1 MNPTERMTPGI
12 GKGTDTGEVLGSA
25 FTRTLREAQAGDEQ
39 AFTRLWRDANP
50 ALVRYLRVIGAED
63 PYDAACEGWIAAVR
77 GLIGFTGDESAWRV
91 WLLEC
96 ARLRAEH
103 GPAHQGWGATN
114 PTDRRA
120 FSIPSTASAAS
131 SAAASAASAAAASAA
146 TAAAAATAATRATA
160 ATMARMASWGSSDDE
175 LEIDDVLEPTPA
187 ADPEHRGLGDTIAA
201 LRALPLGQGEILV
214 LRLLGALPV
223 RAVCEVVGSDAEAVR
238 RSESRAL
245 ERLGADAEL
254 IAWSLD
260 APATPAEL
268 ADERVA
274 LGAFRSIPRP
284 PAWTVPRTRVVS
296 VGTCSGPPPGRAHPG
311 HLQRR
316 RPVPHGPA
324 RHRHGVG
331 VGDVPRRA
339 QRRRLRRCPPG
350 SAVQQVLSEKIGAPA
365 PGAARGDASKASPG
379 SRASARADDGSA
391 AAGAKAATSTAIAL
405 CREWAADHARGT
417 APDSSAAFGKLVPLA
432 QGASRVEPYC
442 AKVSTNPVTLQPS
455 ARVTGPAG
463 DANPTELPGGSSSP
477 TAPPV
482 LQGTGSATPSSG
494 PAGAKTPD
502 TASPTSTRS
511 TPDPTSTNPT
521 STDPPSPD
529 PTSTQPTPTTP
540 PSDSGTG
547 TPPPTVP
554 DQTPPPTIDPG
565 RRPTSPHP
573 RAERQNDTKP
583 RKQRTSPS
591 LSETISVRSPMPSG
605 APRAA
610 LVGWPAPR
618 RPRGWFR

>member
-1 MNPTERMTPGI
+1 MTPGV

-296 VGTCSGPPPGRAHPG
+296 VGTAPGR
-311 HLQRR
+311 
-316 RPVPHGPA
+316 RPDGRTRGISNAAGRSRTALLGIATVSASVMSLGGLSAAAYVGALPA
-324 RHRHGVG
+324 
-331 VGDVPRRA
+331 P
-339 QRRRLRRCPPG
+339 
-350 SAVQQVLSEKIGAPA
+350 VQQVLSEKIGAPA

-379 SRASARADDGSA
+379 SRAPARADDGSA

-521 STDPPSPD
+521 STNPPSPD

-565 RRPTSPHP
+565 SSSDVTAPT
-573 RAERQNDTKP
+573 
-583 RKQRTSPS
+583 
-591 LSETISVRSPMPSG
+591 G
-605 APRAA
+605 
-610 LVGWPAPR
+610 
-618 RPRGWFR
+618 